1 MLTFE
6 APTLMLINLV
16 ITCLTEAD
24 SFLSQ
29 EECDYFVKM
38 ATEEGLQESETVINQ
53 PDGQRFVLRDHDGN
67 RKLTVREVPE
77 LFMRF
82 RYALSWILNECRYV
96 VRNSCILSVPC
107 DSSVYM
113 YLYGRLVFKIF
124 FNYVVLKS
132 SRHINS
138 VNQLVFTWIDGVTT
152 LSFVYRYR
160 VYLPVQ
166 SISLI
171 VYYTQKKLTI
181 NQSLCVG
188 FCGSEGML
196 TSIGD
201 TVVHFYFNY
210 RWNIQFREALTFF
223 WKMKTYWKCKYYER
237 QNPKMFLLPIMKV
250 YHSLQWY

>member
-1 MLTFE
+1 MGTGSSPSARYRNFLC
-6 APTLMLINLV
+6 ASGMPYPGYSMNVVTLWGIHVSLV
-16 ITCLTEAD
+16 
-24 SFLSQ
+24 S
-29 EECDYFVKM
+29 
-38 ATEEGLQESETVINQ
+38 
-53 PDGQRFVLRDHDGN
+53 H
-67 RKLTVREVPE
+67 
-77 LFMRF
+77 
-82 RYALSWILNECRYV
+82 
-96 VRNSCILSVPC
+96 C

-210 RWNIQFREALTFF
+210 RWNIQFREALMFF